1 MLESPE
7 PIGSLIRKRLPLMAT
22 RSRRPSVVHVV
33 TAALFAATGTTLAA
47 AIDAQSQAQAATKAA
62 ITAQAQAAAW
72 QSVATAGGTKALPAS
87 VHASV
92 QKATAQAAPFTLD
105 RRPPAAARSPSE
117 CPTDPPPPAPPRP
130 APGKRLPILQRGLA
144 PLEYL
149 RRRRPR

>member
-87 VHASV
+87 VLASV
-92 QKATAQAAPFTLD
+92 QKATAQATAVTHAAKAPKATHT
-105 RRPPAAARSPSE
+105 S
-117 CPTDPPPPAPPRP
+117 
-130 APGKRLPILQRGLA
+130 
-144 PLEYL
+144 
-149 RRRRPR
+149 